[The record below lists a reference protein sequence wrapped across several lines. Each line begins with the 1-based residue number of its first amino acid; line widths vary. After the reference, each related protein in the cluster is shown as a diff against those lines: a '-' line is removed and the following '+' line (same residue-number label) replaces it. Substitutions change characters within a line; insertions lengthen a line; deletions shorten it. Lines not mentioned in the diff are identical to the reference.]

1 MVERKHRVTLSQAHK
16 GTLEVDTLLLD
27 SFGAPPENVRE
38 FYLRSREAF
47 VANADADFSD
57 EVFVKLAKQKGI
69 KLMGGPMLGD
79 LRSDQVSVWLRPS
92 NNDPLALSVGKTE
105 EKESRLVKVPE
116 SKAGVETRVLLD
128 NLSPNTS
135 YKYSV
140 MSGEDVLA
148 SGKFRTAPDDDFKGV
163 FRVAFGADFHKVGLP
178 NPNLYNAIKA
188 REPWAMLFYGDT
200 AVDGRKNNIN
210 MHRSDYLLRDVS
222 PPWKSFVANTPVYA
236 TWDDW
241 DYFTNDTN
249 GVSKRFGE
257 KDREAVRN
265 VWHTNW
271 NNPVND
277 PERSAIYFKTRMG
290 PVEVFMLD
298 TRSCRENERRGKY
311 GCYLGKEQQEWLKKG
326 LKEST
331 APFKILSSGTMW
343 SDYVSKAKDT
353 WGSWDTEARE
363 EIFSVNE
370 KEKIGGVLLISGD
383 RHGARGFK
391 IPRKSGYNFYEFEV
405 GTLGGV
411 PGPAGLVKDC
421 PEQLFGYDGN
431 STIAFGEYTF
441 DTSADVPTVTFRL
454 IRETG
459 EILEEHKL
467 TLKELTP

>member
-1 MVERKHRVTLSQAHK
+1 
-16 GTLEVDTLLLD
+16 
-27 SFGAPPENVRE
+27 
-38 FYLRSREAF
+38 
-47 VANADADFSD
+47 
-57 EVFVKLAKQKGI
+57 
-69 KLMGGPMLGD
+69 
-79 LRSDQVSVWLRPS
+79 
-92 NNDPLALSVGKTE
+92 
-105 EKESRLVKVPE
+105 
-116 SKAGVETRVLLD
+116 
-128 NLSPNTS
+128 
-135 YKYSV
+135 
-140 MSGEDVLA
+140 
-148 SGKFRTAPDDDFKGV
+148 
-163 FRVAFGADFHKVGLP
+163 
-178 NPNLYNAIKA
+178 
-188 REPWAMLFYGDT
+188 
-200 AVDGRKNNIN
+200 
-210 MHRSDYLLRDVS
+210 
-222 PPWKSFVANTPVYA
+222 
-236 TWDDW
+236 
-241 DYFTNDTN
+241 
-249 GVSKRFGE
+249 
-257 KDREAVRN
+257 
-265 VWHTNW
+265 
-271 NNPVND
+271 
-277 PERSAIYFKTRMG
+277 
-290 PVEVFMLD
+290 MLD

-363 EIFSVNE
+363 EIFSLIE
-370 KEKIGGVLLISGD
+370 KEKVGGVLLISGD